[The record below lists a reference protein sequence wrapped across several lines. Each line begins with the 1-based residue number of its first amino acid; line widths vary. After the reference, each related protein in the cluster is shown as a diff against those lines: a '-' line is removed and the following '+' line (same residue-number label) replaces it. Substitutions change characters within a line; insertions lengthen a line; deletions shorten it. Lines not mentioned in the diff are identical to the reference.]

1 MRSAADVEG
10 VRRPLPTPHVT
21 DRRRLWR
28 TVAAILAL
36 AVVLTFFEAMIR
48 PTDWLTTAVSGLF
61 PLFGAPLAWVVGPR
75 LSPMASYQTGRVF
88 LLCGAVSASISM
100 HTWRGTAYGGA
111 LSLYMVLTIA
121 FAAVFFTR
129 REVVQLMVIEA
140 SLALIVMAVDGLNAE
155 DLLIWGLLTISI
167 GGIGLVMST
176 SVEAVEVL
184 SYGDPLTG
192 TANRRAWDAT
202 CDAMIERSR
211 RSPMDVSVIFVD
223 VDKFKAVNDQ
233 FGHDAGDSVLRRGA
247 EAMRKHLRASDTL
260 ARIGGDEFAV
270 MMSDSDHQTALVV
283 AERLLEA
290 FHSATGTTISIGVAT
305 APAGRSTDRIVAAA
319 DAQLY
324 EAKASGR
331 AMVRGIELA
340 DSSPNVSPAGE
351 PSGALTG
358 ELHR

>member
-1 MRSAADVEG
+1 MA
-10 VRRPLPTPHVT
+10 
-21 DRRRLWR
+21 
-28 TVAAILAL
+28 
-36 AVVLTFFEAMIR
+36 
-48 PTDWLTTAVSGLF
+48 
-61 PLFGAPLAWVVGPR
+61 
-75 LSPMASYQTGRVF
+75 MASGNLANSLERLGRFEEAAERHEVH
-88 LLCGAVSASISM
+88 LVLAREIGDLMSESIALGNIGLVHLAQGRWQAARESM
-100 HTWRGTAYGGA
+100 EAHLGLARAIGYREGEAIALVNLGA
-111 LSLYMVLTIA
+111 LVALLDGPSEGRGM
-121 FAAVFFTR
+121 
-129 REVVQLMVIEA
+129 IEA